1 MDKKN
6 NTQEV
11 NTSGSIMKNH
21 TWNKKQ
27 ITVTL
32 VCCFIILGVV
42 SAEAAYYAP
51 ISFLKPA
58 EAYIEVHDTMTAG
71 EIAAELQK
79 KGIISNTWW
88 FRAVATLT
96 GTANTMKQGEYL
108 VNNRM
113 SLHDLMAKL
122 VSGKSEAERI
132 VIPEGYTVRRI
143 AQVLDQK
150 GLVKEADFLSAAADT
165 KNLYPYMYGNRVVTF
180 PSEGFLFPDTY
191 FIPRGATAD
200 QIVKM
205 MLDNFDKHL
214 TENMRE
220 SADQHNMSI
229 YQFVTLA
236 SMVEKEAQYEE
247 DQPIIAAVFL
257 KRLKI
262 NMPLQSDASLSYSLG
277 SHKSAYSIE
286 ETKIDSPYNTYLYT
300 GLPPGPIGNPGVNC
314 LKAVAEVKDTEYLF
328 FVADAKG
335 HNHFS
340 RTYEEHMQNV
350 KEYMP

>member
-1 MDKKN
+1 MDKKIIYKKLI
-6 NTQEV
+6 QV
-11 NTSGSIMKNH
+11 NQFSKNC

-27 ITVTL
+27 IILTL
-32 VCCFIILGVV
+32 VCCFAVFGVV
-42 SAEAAYYAP
+42 SAGAAYYAP

-58 EAYIEVHDTMTAG
+58 EAYIEVYDTMTAG
-71 EIAAELQK
+71 EIAVELQN
-79 KGIISNTWW
+79 KGIISNTLW
-88 FRAVATLT
+88 FRTVATLT

-108 VNNRM
+108 VNSRM

-132 VIPEGYTVRRI
+132 IIPEGYTVRRI

-165 KNLYPYMYGNRVVTF
+165 KNLYPYMHGNRTVTF

-214 TENMRE
+214 TEDMRK

-236 SMVEKEAQYEE
+236 SLVEKEAQYEE

-262 NMPLQSDASLSYSLG
+262 HMPLQSDASISYALG
-277 SHKSAYSIE
+277 SHKSSYSIE
-286 ETKIDSPYNTYLYT
+286 ETKIDSPYNTYLYA

-314 LKAVAEVKDTEYLF
+314 LKAVAEAKDTEYLF